1 MSVCE
6 SSRSLPVL
14 FLNMRNKIP
23 STLRSGIVALI
34 LLSGAFSGWGDD
46 LSDARSR
53 AANGEHAEA
62 IRLFEKHL
70 QTERPSASVYFELGE
85 SAMKSANPASA
96 ALNFRRALILDP
108 RFETARKALS
118 EANLALGIP
127 PDPSDWKVNL
137 VSKVPLNALLI
148 TGVVLSWIGLFLTL
162 AGSRVRARLIFAA
175 SLIFSG
181 VSMVA
186 LAWFC
191 DPRIEFSHQSYVLS
205 SSGCVV
211 FNAPIDNSEK
221 LTKLAPGSVV
231 TVISE
236 RGRWIYGQ
244 LPGGAR
250 GWFLSEGLES
260 LIPRT

>member
-1 MSVCE
+1 M
-6 SSRSLPVL
+6 
-14 FLNMRNKIP
+14 
-23 STLRSGIVALI
+23 
-34 LLSGAFSGWGDD
+34 LLSAAFSAWGDD

-108 RFETARKALS
+108 QFETARKALA
-118 EANLALGIP
+118 EANQALGIP
-127 PDPSDWKVNL
+127 PDPSDWKVT
-137 VSKVPLNALLI
+137 VASKVPLNVVLI
-148 TGVVLSWIGLFLTL
+148 TGGVLFWLGLFILVAGFHYRVRVILDLILISIGL
-162 AGSRVRARLIFAA
+162 VLIA
-175 SLIFSG
+175 I
-181 VSMVA
+181 
-186 LAWFC
+186 AWEC

-211 FNAPIDNSEK
+211 FNAPVDNSEK

-231 TVISE
+231 TAISE

-244 LPGGAR
+244 LPGGSR

>member
-1 MSVCE
+1 MSVGV
-6 SSRSLPVL
+6 SSRFLPVL
-14 FLNMRNKIP
+14 FLNMRNKITP
-23 STLRSGIVALI
+23 TLQIAIVALM
-34 LLSGAFSGWGDD
+34 LLSAAFSAWGDD

-53 AANGEHAEA
+53 AANGEQAEA

-85 SAMKSANPASA
+85 SALKSANPAVA

-108 RFETARKALS
+108 RFETARKALA

-137 VSKVPLNALLI
+137 ASKVPLNALLI
-148 TGVVLSWIGLFLTL
+148 TGVILSWMGLFMALV
-162 AGSRVRARLIFAA
+162 GFRVRLIFAA
-175 SLIFSG
+175 ALILSGASL
-181 VSMVA
+181 VA
-186 LAWFC
+186 LVWFC
-191 DPRIEFSHQSYVLS
+191 DPRIEFSHQNYVLS
-205 SSGCVV
+205 SSGCMV
-211 FNAPIDNSEK
+211 FNAPVDNSEK

-260 LIPRT
+260 VIPRT